1 MLRDQGSSGRNID
14 VFDVATRKRNGKTIC
29 FEAFQVELDSF
40 ANESFGFSHAG
51 SRGNAAR

>member
-1 MLRDQGSSGRNID
+1 MLRDQGSSGRNVD

-29 FEAFQVELDSF
+29 FEAFQMELDSF